1 MRYAAKT
8 PYYQQIENFNQNEMT
23 RNEFQKEVDEDRNA
37 RIRYESDVR
46 SSCRRKHRIQ
56 KQADKEFLTAE
67 NIYNSEKKKEKIRTD
82 KLNMDAIARALQ
94 KQKETEKI

>member
-67 NIYNSEKKKEKIRTD
+67 IPLSDY
-82 KLNMDAIARALQ
+82 L
-94 KQKETEKI
+94 TEFDDTMLSK